1 MRPTA
6 TGTPP
11 PTAARTTDNN
21 WLSADTAPNVRES
34 ELTMAKNVTD
44 GLGRGG
50 TDFRPPP
57 RPGDQKRA
65 RRARTGLVVLAVLVV
80 VAVGV
85 TAYHFAARRTPGP
98 PASPLALCRG
108 STPRFQIF
116 KNNGACV
123 GVTDGSYVFN
133 PSLAPIERAI
143 ASENASVREQRTY
156 ATVALLTPMT
166 ASPAS
171 DVSLAR
177 IKDELAGA
185 YAAQLAANGG
195 DLSQDRP
202 PIQLVL
208 ANEGTS
214 QELAYGQVTG
224 LLTEMRAPPTN
235 LRAVIGMG
243 VSVEQTVLGA
253 KILGKAGIPMVGSV
267 TTADQLDWPNI
278 TGLAR
283 VVPDVSD
290 QVTALQ
296 RYFAGHGGLG
306 PAVLVA
312 DTNTGDLYTSDLMK
326 DFTAA
331 FGQDLSSQPQP
342 FGPGRGEGT
351 ELRLISSSV
360 CPLTGTPPTVL
371 YAGRESA
378 LPTLISNLQGAPNC
392 GGKQITVVTGSD
404 AVALAPSLTTN
415 QSREGHI
422 SVIYSDIEN
431 PNPGAVLPQVQKIFA
446 GSQAGTASL
455 TDPWTI
461 ATYNAMTAA
470 SIAITDAASGSSP
483 VPLLG
488 TVLGVIPLLNQRQE
502 VPGADGP
509 FSIGPDGNLIN
520 PDVPILKLTDGSVTL
535 LSS

>member
-1 MRPTA
+1 MM
-6 TGTPP
+6 
-11 PTAARTTDNN
+11 AR
-21 WLSADTAPNVRES
+21 
-34 ELTMAKNVTD
+34 NVTS
-44 GLGRGG
+44 GPGRGG
-50 TDFRPPP
+50 PDFRPPP

-80 VAVGV
+80 AAAGV
-85 TAYHFAARRTPGP
+85 TSYHFATRSGRAPSP
-98 PASPLALCRG
+98 SPLALCPG
-108 STPRFQIF
+108 STPQFQVF
-116 KNNGACV
+116 RNNGACV

-166 ASPAS
+166 ASATS

-195 DLSQDRP
+195 DLSEDRP

-224 LLTEMRAPPTN
+224 LLTEMRRPPAN

-253 KILGKAGIPMVGSV
+253 KILSKAGIPMIGAV
-267 TTADQLDWPNI
+267 TTADQLDWSNI

-290 QVTALQ
+290 QITALQ
-296 RYFAGHGGLG
+296 RYFAAHGGLG
-306 PAVLVA
+306 PAVLIA
-312 DTNTGDLYTSDLMK
+312 DSNTSDLYTSDLMK

-331 FGQDLSSQPQP
+331 FGQDLTSQAQP
-342 FGPGRGEGT
+342 FGPGLGEST
-351 ELRLISSSV
+351 ELRLITSSV
-360 CPLTGTPPTVL
+360 CSLTGIPPTVL
-371 YAGRESA
+371 YAGRESD

-404 AVALAPSLTTN
+404 AVALPASQTAN
-415 QSREGHI
+415 QTREGHV
-422 SVIYSDIEN
+422 SVVYSDIAN
-431 PNPGAVLPQVQKIFA
+431 PNPKAVLAAVQKVFA
-446 GSQAGTASL
+446 DSPAGIASL
-455 TDPWTI
+455 SDPWTI
-461 ATYNAMTAA
+461 ATYNAMTTA
-470 SIAITDAASGSSP
+470 SIAITDAASASSP

-488 TVLGVIPLLNQRQE
+488 TVLGVIPLLSQRQE
-502 VPGADGP
+502 VPGATGL
-509 FSIGPDGNLIN
+509 FSIGTDGNVIN

>member
-1 MRPTA
+1 
-6 TGTPP
+6 
-11 PTAARTTDNN
+11 
-21 WLSADTAPNVRES
+21 
-34 ELTMAKNVTD
+34 
-44 GLGRGG
+44 
-50 TDFRPPP
+50 
-57 RPGDQKRA
+57 
-65 RRARTGLVVLAVLVV
+65 
-80 VAVGV
+80 
-85 TAYHFAARRTPGP
+85 
-98 PASPLALCRG
+98 
-108 STPRFQIF
+108 
-116 KNNGACV
+116 
-123 GVTDGSYVFN
+123 VTDGSYVFN

-166 ASPAS
+166 ASATS

-195 DLSQDRP
+195 DLSEDRP

-224 LLTEMRAPPTN
+224 LLTEMRRPPAN

-253 KILGKAGIPMVGSV
+253 KILSKAGIPMIGAV
-267 TTADQLDWPNI
+267 TTADQLDWSNI

-290 QVTALQ
+290 QITALQ
-296 RYFAGHGGLG
+296 RYFAAHGGLG
-306 PAVLVA
+306 PAVLIA
-312 DTNTGDLYTSDLMK
+312 DSNTSDLYTSDLMK

-331 FGQDLSSQPQP
+331 FGQDLTSQAQP
-342 FGPGRGEGT
+342 FGPGLGEST
-351 ELRLISSSV
+351 ELRLITSSV
-360 CPLTGTPPTVL
+360 CSLTGIPPTVL
-371 YAGRESA
+371 YAGRESD

-404 AVALAPSLTTN
+404 AVALPASQTAN
-415 QSREGHI
+415 QTREGHV
-422 SVIYSDIEN
+422 SVVYSDIAN
-431 PNPGAVLPQVQKIFA
+431 PNPKAVLAPVQKVFA
-446 GSQAGTASL
+446 DSPAGIASL
-455 TDPWTI
+455 SDPWTI
-461 ATYNAMTAA
+461 ATYNAMTTA
-470 SIAITDAASGSSP
+470 SIAVTDAASASSP

-488 TVLGVIPLLNQRQE
+488 TVLGVIPLLSQRQE
-502 VPGADGP
+502 VPGATGP
-509 FSIGPDGNLIN
+509 FSIGTDGNVTN

>member
-1 MRPTA
+1 MM
-6 TGTPP
+6 
-11 PTAARTTDNN
+11 AR
-21 WLSADTAPNVRES
+21 
-34 ELTMAKNVTD
+34 NVTS
-44 GLGRGG
+44 GPGRGG
-50 TDFRPPP
+50 PDFRPPP

-80 VAVGV
+80 AAAGV
-85 TAYHFAARRTPGP
+85 TSYHFATRSGRAPSP
-98 PASPLALCRG
+98 SPLALCPG
-108 STPRFQIF
+108 STPQFQVF
-116 KNNGACV
+116 RNNGACV

-166 ASPAS
+166 ASATS

-195 DLSQDRP
+195 DLSEDRP

-224 LLTEMRAPPTN
+224 LLTEMRRPPAN

-253 KILGKAGIPMVGSV
+253 KILSKAGIPMIGAV
-267 TTADQLDWPNI
+267 TTADQLDWSNI

-290 QVTALQ
+290 QITALQ
-296 RYFAGHGGLG
+296 RYFAAHGGLG
-306 PAVLVA
+306 PAVLIA
-312 DTNTGDLYTSDLMK
+312 DSNTSDLYTSDLMK

-331 FGQDLSSQPQP
+331 FGQDLTSQAQP
-342 FGPGRGEGT
+342 FGPGLGEST
-351 ELRLISSSV
+351 ELRLITSSV
-360 CPLTGTPPTVL
+360 CSLTGIPPTVL
-371 YAGRESA
+371 YAGRESD

-404 AVALAPSLTTN
+404 AVALPASQTAN
-415 QSREGHI
+415 QTREGHV
-422 SVIYSDIEN
+422 SVVYSDIAN
-431 PNPGAVLPQVQKIFA
+431 PNPKAVLAPVQKVFA
-446 GSQAGTASL
+446 DSPAGIASL
-455 TDPWTI
+455 SDPWTI
-461 ATYNAMTAA
+461 ATYNAMTTA
-470 SIAITDAASGSSP
+470 SIAVTDAASASSP

-488 TVLGVIPLLNQRQE
+488 TVLGVIPLLSQRQE
-502 VPGADGP
+502 VPGATGP
-509 FSIGPDGNLIN
+509 FSIGTDGNVTN

>member
-1 MRPTA
+1 MVRKVT
-6 TGTPP
+6 
-11 PTAARTTDNN
+11 
-21 WLSADTAPNVRES
+21 SAP
-34 ELTMAKNVTD
+34 
-44 GLGRGG
+44 GRGG
-50 TDFRPPP
+50 PDFQPPP
-57 RPGDQKRA
+57 PPGNQKRA
-65 RRARTGLVVLAVLVV
+65 RRIRTALVTLAVLVV
-80 VAVGV
+80 AAIGV
-85 TAYHFAARRTPGP
+85 TSYLFAFRGQPGS

-116 KNNGACV
+116 RNNGACV

-143 ASENASVREQRTY
+143 ASENASVRGQRTY
-156 ATVALLTPMT
+156 ATVALLTAMT
-166 ASPAS
+166 ASATS

-195 DLSQDRP
+195 DLSEDRP

-224 LLTEMRAPPTN
+224 LLTKMRMPPVN

-253 KILGKAGIPMVGSV
+253 KVLSKAGIPMIGSV
-267 TTADQLDWPNI
+267 TTADQLDWSNI

-290 QVTALQ
+290 EITALHG
-296 RYFAGHGGLG
+296 YFAAHGGLG
-306 PAVLVA
+306 PAVLIA
-312 DTNTGDLYTSDLMK
+312 DSNTSDLYTSDLMK

-331 FGQDLSSQPQP
+331 FGQDLTSQPQA
-342 FGPGRGEGT
+342 FGPGSGEGT
-351 ELRLISSSV
+351 EMRLISSSV

-378 LPTLISNLQGAPNC
+378 LPTLISNLQGAANC
-392 GGKQITVVTGSD
+392 GGKQITVVTGGD
-404 AVALAPSLTTN
+404 AVALPASQTTN
-415 QSREGHI
+415 QPREGHV
-422 SVIYSDIEN
+422 SVIFSDIAN
-431 PNPGAVLPQVQKIFA
+431 PNPKAVLPQVQKIFA
-446 GSQAGTASL
+446 DSPAGTASL

-502 VPGADGP
+502 VPGATGP
-509 FSIGPDGNLIN
+509 FSIGTDGNVIN
-520 PDVPILKLTDGSVTL
+520 PDVPILKLTDGSETL
-535 LSS
+535 LSP

>member
-1 MRPTA
+1 MM
-6 TGTPP
+6 
-11 PTAARTTDNN
+11 AR
-21 WLSADTAPNVRES
+21 
-34 ELTMAKNVTD
+34 NVTS
-44 GLGRGG
+44 GPGRGG
-50 TDFRPPP
+50 PDFRPPP

-80 VAVGV
+80 AAAGV
-85 TAYHFAARRTPGP
+85 TGYHFATRSGRAPSP
-98 PASPLALCRG
+98 SPLALCPG
-108 STPRFQIF
+108 STPQFQVF
-116 KNNGACV
+116 RNNGACV

-166 ASPAS
+166 ASATS

-195 DLSQDRP
+195 DLSEDRP

-224 LLTEMRAPPTN
+224 LLTEMRRPPAN

-253 KILGKAGIPMVGSV
+253 KILSKAGIPMIGAV
-267 TTADQLDWPNI
+267 TTADQLDWSNI

-290 QVTALQ
+290 QITALQ
-296 RYFAGHGGLG
+296 RYFAAHGGLG
-306 PAVLVA
+306 PAVLIA
-312 DTNTGDLYTSDLMK
+312 DSNTSDLYTSDLMK

-331 FGQDLSSQPQP
+331 FGQDLTSQAQP
-342 FGPGRGEGT
+342 FGPGLGEST
-351 ELRLISSSV
+351 ELRLITSSV
-360 CPLTGTPPTVL
+360 CSLTGIPPTVL
-371 YAGRESA
+371 YAGRESD

-404 AVALAPSLTTN
+404 AVALPASQTAN
-415 QSREGHI
+415 QTREGHV
-422 SVIYSDIEN
+422 SVVYSDIAN
-431 PNPGAVLPQVQKIFA
+431 PNPKAVLAAVQKVFA
-446 GSQAGTASL
+446 DSPAGIASL
-455 TDPWTI
+455 SDPWTI
-461 ATYNAMTAA
+461 ATYNAMTTA
-470 SIAITDAASGSSP
+470 SIAITDAASASSP

-488 TVLGVIPLLNQRQE
+488 TVLGVIPLLSQRQE
-502 VPGADGP
+502 VPGATGL
-509 FSIGPDGNLIN
+509 FSIGTDGNVIN